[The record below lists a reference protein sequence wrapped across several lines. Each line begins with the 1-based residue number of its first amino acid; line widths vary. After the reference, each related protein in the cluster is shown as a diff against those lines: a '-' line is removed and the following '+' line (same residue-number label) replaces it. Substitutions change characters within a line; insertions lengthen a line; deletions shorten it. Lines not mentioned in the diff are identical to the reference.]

1 MWTLPTEWADEP
13 ELLVCVKCHEPLGR
27 LAWIPLHRH
36 ARFPITF
43 EFDRE
48 LRSIVEA
55 QAPLMALRGLLWVLP
70 EGFVEREGVWCMT
83 RRGQRRRWLARHGG
97 AVDRAKHRSQTIVG
111 GVSLFAWAPALPAR
125 ILCPRCG
132 CKHYLD
138 AAGFAQELDHLASL
152 FNRNAAS
159 LTDAEIEQWVL
170 NNQDLRI
177 WLRIVARQLGL
188 ATTQELTPEMA
199 AEALRWAIP
208 QHALVQCVR
217 SGVVLSRDD
226 FFVVELPHAFK
237 VGLGDPSHM
246 KLLGERAIRWLRSRP
261 RLRAQDISV

>member
-1 MWTLPTEWADEP
+1 MWTLPTEWADEA
-13 ELLVCVKCHEPLGR
+13 ELLACFKCHEPLGR

-70 EGFVEREGVWCMT
+70 EGFVEREGVWSMT
-83 RRGQRRRWLARHGG
+83 PRAQRRRWQARRGG
-97 AVDRAKHRSQTIVG
+97 AVDRAKHRDQTIVG
-111 GVSLFAWAPALPAR
+111 GISLFAFAPSLPAR

-132 CKHYLD
+132 ANHYLD
-138 AAGFAQELDHLASL
+138 AAGFGRELDHLASL
-152 FNRNAAS
+152 FNQYAAS
-159 LTDAEIEQWVL
+159 LTDAEIAQWAVD
-170 NNQDLRI
+170 NQELRI
-177 WLRIVARQLGL
+177 WVQIVARQVGL
-188 ATTQELTPEMA
+188 ATSQEIPPEVA
-199 AEALRWAIP
+199 AEALRLAIP

-217 SGVVLSRDD
+217 SGEVLSRDD

-237 VGLGDPSHM
+237 VGLGDPGHM
-246 KLLGERAIRWLRSRP
+246 KWLSDRMTRRLRSGQARSP
-261 RLRAQDISV
+261 A

>member
-27 LAWIPLHRH
+27 LAWIPLHRD

-55 QAPLMALRGLLWVLP
+55 QAALALRGLLWVLP

-83 RRGQRRRWLARHGG
+83 HRAQRRRWLARHGG
-97 AVDRAKHRSQTIVG
+97 AVDRAKHRRQTVVG

-125 ILCPRCG
+125 ILCPGCG
-132 CKHYLD
+132 YKHYLD
-138 AAGFAQELDHLASL
+138 AAGFGRELDHLASL

-170 NNQDLRI
+170 DNQELRI
-177 WLRIVARQLGL
+177 WVRIVAGQVGL
-188 ATTQELTPEMA
+188 AKSRDIPPEVV

-217 SGVVLSRDD
+217 SGVLLSRDD
-226 FFVVELPHAFK
+226 FFVVELPHAFR

-246 KLLGERAIRWLRSRP
+246 KVLSEWVIRRLRSGP
-261 RLRAQDISV
+261 RLRTQEISI